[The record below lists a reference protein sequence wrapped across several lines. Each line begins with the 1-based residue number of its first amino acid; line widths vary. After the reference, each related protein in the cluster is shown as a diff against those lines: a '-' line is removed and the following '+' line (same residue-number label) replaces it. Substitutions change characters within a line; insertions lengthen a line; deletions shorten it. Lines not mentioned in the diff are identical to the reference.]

1 MTYYEALKEKFP
13 NLSDEVIDIRGFGG
27 TISCPGMFFADMPT
41 KLNCETDRSDE
52 TCKACWCKEVPD
64 TPPTSKPAD
73 DPVNHPS
80 HYTNGGM
87 ECIDEMVLVFGR
99 EAVANFCLCNVW
111 KYRRRALYKNGD
123 EDMKKSHAYMQYY
136 AKLVRGEYGK

>member
-1 MTYYEALKEKFP
+1 MTYYDALKEKFP

-27 TISCPGMFFADMPT
+27 TISCPGMFFEDMPT
-41 KLNCETDRSDE
+41 KTDCGTDRSVE

-64 TPPTSKPAD
+64 TPSTSKPAD

-87 ECIDEMVLVFGR
+87 ECIDEMVLIFGK
-99 EAVANFCLCNVW
+99 EAAAHFCLCNAW
-111 KYRRRALYKNGD
+111 KYRRRALYKNG
-123 EDMKKSHAYMQYY
+123 EQDMQKSHWYINKYKELTENA
-136 AKLVRGEYGK
+136 